1 MVRNLRSTIPNWIM
15 FSACSVAQYM
25 KLVSRDPLRAEQFQ
39 VMERV
44 HDKYPALVNRCVIA
58 ECRYDVVN
66 RTLNEQARGTH
77 ILAVHGG
84 WGAWDPWSLCS
95 ASCGEGARYRQ
106 RACNNPPPSLSEL
119 ECTGQEFQT
128 QPCTGT
134 ACAARKDGVWT
145 SWSSWS
151 KCNPSCGLGI
161 RTRKRN
167 CERKKKRQ
175 IYKEVTFQDGT
186 NKLAWSGHHH
196 TRVMRS
202 VNSCVGP
209 AQEVEECN
217 NKDCTGKL
225 QHCKVMIRS
234 NVHPV
239 SFPRM
244 KDPSFILDPKQVDG
258 SWSAWQGWSAC
269 SADCGL
275 GAQSRSRACSN
286 PAPHGGGNM
295 CSGAVTEVQHC
306 FVRPCAVKTHR
317 IAVFS
322 GDGALL
328 FAESGR
334 PSRLLH
340 LYLRF
345 RPLSPTGVL
354 LHRYPVLCERE
365 GCDFVRMALEG
376 GYVVVSAQVTSCS
389 AAVISHTILQTGEWH
404 EVLATVTGSVV
415 ALRVDDSVV
424 RSESPFNCVPSM
436 FDLDQAM
443 RVGERFKGHIQQL
456 AFNFHP
462 IRLHK
467 QKGELSLAGFAPYG
481 VSNVVYETA
490 DQEEGFRK
498 LDPKEVV
505 RAPCPT
511 LASNWQVELAVKP
524 EKKDGLLLYLPQS
537 SGDYVLATLESG
549 KVRVRV
555 KAGAVSTEGDSPEEI
570 VANQWLHI
578 LLNRGAAQGDIGISV
593 NGGDRVSLS
602 ATAAKLQPDQAMM
615 CNGEMLIGIVADS
628 IKKDLESQT
637 NGLKLQPLSGIL
649 GYLAVDGVSKDI
661 GALPSESQTRGQLS
675 SHSASYTERYE
686 EVSLLL
692 GHPMELTCAYSGYGR
707 SAQWVHLDLP
717 LKDSQRYPGEVEYS
731 VVDNGKVSRLTATSY
746 ISRATLEGFYSC
758 RHVKKKRFVSA
769 QATSHLWA
777 DPRRQG
783 RRVGRCFICGNLC
796 DSYPHPVY
804 NPAVYQGRDD
814 VCYIILF
821 PEWAGVSYVVIP
833 VIAILTLFTTLLF
846 IGFLI
851 IHISSTQS
859 HKFGLYHKLLLLWQW
874 KTLSSEEE
882 TENMILQLHSKRA
895 HLVIGSEFNV
905 CKAEVMLRGSRGMP
919 HVYTSDPELPSPPPI
934 PKSSS
939 VKKTSLSITQSFPV
953 LMSDQSSFF
962 GGPSKTIQNFPI
974 QMSNHSSIFGAPLLH
989 PRPLSR
995 RAVSEPYSKNTQ
1007 GSLKHVSWSKTSKPQ
1022 PRNNLLGPK
1031 LVQINCQNSN
1041 ETPTNMLQHDLVDQ
1055 TYIKS
1060 NLSMPQQN
1068 LLRESSYNELDKR
1081 NQEVPMKSSNLS
1093 KPDISIQNSSDN
1105 SCYHTKSSQ
1114 NIEHSLEQS
1123 RPLNNQNVSQISSS
1137 SSKILHSLTPVCSFS
1152 QSINGTEST
1161 KPSFTK
1167 TVAQVSSCSTRSP
1180 HTTTSGHLNT
1190 SNTVKSLVDRFSR
1203 NLSSEAKDLTGNNPI
1218 RTSEKD
1224 SFATF
1229 NSQVNLSSN
1238 NPSQSSKSVVN
1249 TMSAT
1254 VSTMMRTSEQTGS
1267 LSSDEK
1273 YTLWKLLPV
1282 VTGPTESGGVI
1293 VGGTNE
1299 MVVGN
1304 VVSRKPSLAKISEH
1318 HLNIDMVARE
1328 VQDLYH

>member
-1 MVRNLRSTIPNWIM
+1 
-15 FSACSVAQYM
+15 
-25 KLVSRDPLRAEQFQ
+25 
-39 VMERV
+39 
-44 HDKYPALVNRCVIA
+44 
-58 ECRYDVVN
+58 
-66 RTLNEQARGTH
+66 
-77 ILAVHGG
+77 
-84 WGAWDPWSLCS
+84 
-95 ASCGEGARYRQ
+95 
-106 RACNNPPPSLSEL
+106 
-119 ECTGQEFQT
+119 
-128 QPCTGT
+128 
-134 ACAARKDGVWT
+134 
-145 SWSSWS
+145 
-151 KCNPSCGLGI
+151 
-161 RTRKRN
+161 
-167 CERKKKRQ
+167 
-175 IYKEVTFQDGT
+175 
-186 NKLAWSGHHH
+186 
-196 TRVMRS
+196 MRS
-202 VNSCVGP
+202 VNSCLGP

-217 NKDCTGKL
+217 NKDCTGKS
-225 QHCKVMIRS
+225 QHCKVTPSSRS
-234 NVHPV
+234 
-239 SFPRM
+239 
-244 KDPSFILDPKQVDG
+244 VDG

-286 PAPHGGGNM
+286 PAPQGGGNM
-295 CSGAVTEVQHC
+295 CLGAVTEVQHC

-354 LHRYPVLCERE
+354 LHRYPVLCERV

-376 GYVVVSAQVTSCS
+376 GYLVISAQVTSCS
-389 AAVISHTILQTGEWH
+389 ATVISHTILQTGEWH
-404 EVLATVTGSVV
+404 EVLATVTGSTV

-424 RSESPFNCVPSM
+424 RSESSFNCVPSI

-443 RVGERFKGHIQQL
+443 RVGKGFKGHIQQL

-462 IRLHK
+462 VRLHK

-498 LDPKEVV
+498 LGPKEVV

-615 CNGEMLIGIVADS
+615 CKGEMLIGLVADS
-628 IKKDLESQT
+628 IKKELESQT

-692 GHPMELTCAYSGYGR
+692 GHPMELTCAYSGHGR

-717 LKDSQRYPGEVEYS
+717 LQDSKLYPGEVEYS
-731 VVDNGKVSRLTATSY
+731 VVDDGKVSRLTATSY

-758 RHVKKKRFVSA
+758 RLLRRKDS
-769 QATSHLWA
+769 SL
-777 DPRRQG
+777 PRLLVTFG
-783 RRVGRCFICGNLC
+783 LTLVDKDAGLIDL
-796 DSYPHPVY
+796 SLPVH
-804 NPAVYQGRDD
+804 NPTVHQGRDN

-821 PEWAGVSYVVIP
+821 PEWAGVSYMVIS
-833 VIAILTLFTTLLF
+833 VIALLSLFTTLLF
-846 IGFLI
+846 IGVLM

-859 HKFGLYHKLLLLWQW
+859 HKFGLYHKLLLLWHR

-882 TENMILQLHSKRA
+882 TENMVLQLHSKRA

-939 VKKTSLSITQSFPV
+939 VKKTSHSITQSFPV
-953 LMSDQSSFF
+953 SMSDQSSFF
-962 GGPSKTIQNFPI
+962 GAPSKTIQNFPI
-974 QMSNHSSIFGAPLLH
+974 QMSNHSSIFGAPFLH

-995 RAVSEPYSKNTQ
+995 CAVSEPCSKNTQ
-1007 GSLKHVSWSKTSKPQ
+1007 GSLKHVSWNTTSKPQ
-1022 PRNNLLGPK
+1022 PRNNLSGPK
-1031 LVQINCQNSN
+1031 LVQINCQNFD
-1041 ETPTNMLQHDLVDQ
+1041 ETPTNMLQHDLMDQ
-1055 TYIKS
+1055 RYIKS

-1068 LLRESSYNELDKR
+1068 LLRESSSNELDKR

-1137 SSKILHSLTPVCSFS
+1137 SSKILHSLAPVCSLS

-1180 HTTTSGHLNT
+1180 HTTTSRHLNT

-1203 NLSSEAKDLTGNNPI
+1203 NLSSKAKDYTGNNPR

-1229 NSQVNLSSN
+1229 NSQVNLSSH

-1249 TMSAT
+1249 TMSTT
-1254 VSTMMRTSEQTGS
+1254 VSTMMRNSEQTGS

-1273 YTLWKLLPV
+1273 YMVWKLLPV

-1299 MVVGN
+1299 M

>member
-1 MVRNLRSTIPNWIM
+1 
-15 FSACSVAQYM
+15 
-25 KLVSRDPLRAEQFQ
+25 
-39 VMERV
+39 
-44 HDKYPALVNRCVIA
+44 
-58 ECRYDVVN
+58 
-66 RTLNEQARGTH
+66 
-77 ILAVHGG
+77 
-84 WGAWDPWSLCS
+84 
-95 ASCGEGARYRQ
+95 
-106 RACNNPPPSLSEL
+106 
-119 ECTGQEFQT
+119 
-128 QPCTGT
+128 
-134 ACAARKDGVWT
+134 
-145 SWSSWS
+145 
-151 KCNPSCGLGI
+151 
-161 RTRKRN
+161 
-167 CERKKKRQ
+167 
-175 IYKEVTFQDGT
+175 
-186 NKLAWSGHHH
+186 
-196 TRVMRS
+196 MRS
-202 VNSCVGP
+202 VNSCLGP

-225 QHCKVMIRS
+225 QHCKVTIRS

-244 KDPSFILDPKQVDG
+244 NDPMDG

-295 CSGAVTEVQHC
+295 CLGAVTEVQHC

-328 FAESGR
+328 FAKSGR

-376 GYVVVSAQVTSCS
+376 GYLVVSAQVTSCS

-511 LASNWQVELAVKP
+511 LASNWQLAVKP

-615 CNGEMLIGIVADS
+615 CQGEMLIGIVADS

-692 GHPMELTCAYSGYGR
+692 GHPMELTCAYSGHGR

-717 LKDSQRYPGEVEYS
+717 LQDSQRYPGEVEYS

-758 RHVKKKRFVSA
+758 RLLRRKDS
-769 QATSHLWA
+769 SL
-777 DPRRQG
+777 PRLLVTFG
-783 RRVGRCFICGNLC
+783 LTLV
-796 DSYPHPVY
+796 DKD
-804 NPAVYQGRDD
+804 A
-814 VCYIILF
+814 
-821 PEWAGVSYVVIP
+821 EWASVSYVVIP
-833 VIAILTLFTTLLF
+833 VIAILSLVTTLLF
-846 IGFLI
+846 IGFLM
-851 IHISSTQS
+851 IHIASTQS
-859 HKFGLYHKLLLLWQW
+859 HTFGLYHKLLLLWQW

-905 CKAEVMLRGSRGMP
+905 CKAEIMLRGSRGMP

-939 VKKTSLSITQSFPV
+939 VKKTSHSITQSFPV
-953 LMSDQSSFF
+953 MMSDQSSFF
-962 GGPSKTIQNFPI
+962 GAPSKTIQNFPI
-974 QMSNHSSIFGAPLLH
+974 QMSNHSSIFGAPFLH

-1031 LVQINCQNSN
+1031 LVQINCQNFN
-1041 ETPTNMLQHDLVDQ
+1041 ETPTNILQHDLMDQ
-1055 TYIKS
+1055 RYIKS
-1060 NLSMPQQN
+1060 NLSIPQQN
-1068 LLRESSYNELDKR
+1068 LLRESSSNELDKR

-1137 SSKILHSLTPVCSFS
+1137 SSKILHSLAPVCSLS
-1152 QSINGTEST
+1152 QSINGIEST

-1167 TVAQVSSCSTRSP
+1167 TVPQVSSCSTRSP

-1203 NLSSEAKDLTGNNPI
+1203 NLSSEAKDLTGSNPI

-1238 NPSQSSKSVVN
+1238 NPSQSSKSVIN
-1249 TMSAT
+1249 TMSTT

-1273 YTLWKLLPV
+1273 YMVWKLLPV

>member
-244 KDPSFILDPKQVDG
+244 KDPSFILDPKQGV
-258 SWSAWQGWSAC
+258 Q
-269 SADCGL
+269 
-275 GAQSRSRACSN
+275 RSRKQGKWMEVGRLGRDGR
-286 PAPHGGGNM
+286 PARQIVDWEPSLVAEH
-295 CSGAVTEVQHC
+295 AVILPLTGEGT
-306 FVRPCAVKTHR
+306 FKTHR

-467 QKGELSLAGFAPYG
+467 QKGELSLAGFAPYV

-524 EKKDGLLLYLPQS
+524 EKKDGLLLYLPES

-758 RHVKKKRFVSA
+758 RLLRRKDS
-769 QATSHLWA
+769 SL
-777 DPRRQG
+777 PRLLVTFG
-783 RRVGRCFICGNLC
+783 LTLV
-796 DSYPHPVY
+796 DKD
-804 NPAVYQGRDD
+804 A
-814 VCYIILF
+814 
-821 PEWAGVSYVVIP
+821 EWAGVSYVVIP

-1055 TYIKS
+1055 RYIKS